1 MMPPPPRKKS
11 GNFNTWPSLLQWLLV
26 FNGTQHKQA
35 YHAMV
40 IPNISFRAGVK
51 HIITQTENN
60 ILFKL
65 VYVEIILLPRGIISG
80 VFLTNHLASIDN

>member
-1 MMPPPPRKKS
+1 
-11 GNFNTWPSLLQWLLV
+11 
-26 FNGTQHKQA
+26 
-35 YHAMV
+35 MV